1 MSCERFEGSPFEVSE
16 SEPRYNDVN
25 IARIEALPKKDT
37 IVFAFIGDT
46 QRFYDD
52 VRDAVNAINKEHID
66 FTIISGDITDFG
78 LKQEY
83 DLMIDILND
92 LEKPFV
98 ASIGNHDM
106 VAQGRK
112 NFKRYFGDEHVS
124 FQASKFK
131 FVLHNTNSVAMGF
144 DRTLPDIAWLRQLFE
159 ATPSNVQL
167 ISLSHVPPFNVDF
180 DPALSEPYH
189 HLLNNTPNHLLSLH
203 GHLHTQREWQ
213 HGNVHYANSSSPSK
227 RTYMVIQ
234 VAGDWFEI
242 NHKSF

>member
-1 MSCERFEGSPFEVSE
+1 MTKHTGMYPSTLLSLKGLFYLTLIGLLLISCERFEGSPFEVTE

-25 IARIEALPKKDT
+25 TARIASLPKKDT

-52 VRDAVNAINKEHID
+52 VRDAVNAINKEQID

-78 LKQEY
+78 LKEEY

-92 LEKPFV
+92 LDQPYV

-106 VAQGRK
+106 IAQGRK

-144 DRTLPDIAWLRQLFE
+144 DRSLPDINWLRETFE
-159 ATPSNVQL
+159 ATPNDVQL
-167 ISLSHVPPFNVDF
+167 ISLSHVPRSIPI
-180 DPALSEPYH
+180 S
-189 HLLNNTPNHLLSLH
+189 
-203 GHLHTQREWQ
+203 TQ
-213 HGNVHYANSSSPSK
+213 HYQNL
-227 RTYMVIQ
+227 TTTC
-234 VAGDWFEI
+234 
-242 NHKSF
+242 